1 MGKRKNKNEQNQAVK
16 SISKKLAVMF
26 AVILVISIIICE
38 SLVVALEFNMIK
50 DLVHTSLTNECVADA
65 GNINRELHSTFYYLN
80 GIGDS
85 VEKLPF
91 VDDDQIMAYLTPT
104 VGRYSMIPTGAYLA
118 LSDGKFFYPSEPGFT
133 MEGITEKAWYKQ
145 ALGYDNTWF
154 YYYDVPYFDEVTGDL
169 CATVIRHVHLQDGRE
184 GCFAADLMLS
194 TAQETLNEVTLY
206 ETGGAMMVT
215 AEGLILTYRDDPSLC
230 GTKIADNAG
239 NAFLEGVQSFLTAE
253 DKDVQIVKCNGVSY
267 YMVLST
273 VGGTD
278 WKVITYVKMKEALA
292 ALLRAVNVLVVFT
305 VLAAIIVVIIMNKV
319 LSNMIKKPVST
330 LTDNIEKIAGGDF
343 TVDIQSKGNDEI
355 AFMSSAM
362 GDFVNGMRDSLR
374 EIKNVSHQL
383 IDEAQNS
390 KDTAENLEL
399 AANDQSTS
407 MDQIRSNID
416 DMAHAVNEVAENA
429 TTLAQTISD
438 VTSDEEKIEATMNE
452 LVEKAGVGQ
461 KDMKTVSDGM
471 DHIVESMNEMAEAV
485 KSVDDAAQAIT
496 QIVDLINSISSQ
508 TNLLSLNASIEAAR
522 AGEAGKG
529 FAVVATEIGA
539 LANNSADATNQIADI
554 IREMSDRVR
563 DLSEKSA
570 ANTEL
575 INNSA
580 ETVNQAAETFHE
592 ITESLNSATDTLNQM
607 AGQMRVVNDVA
618 TNMASV
624 SEEQSASTQEIANS
638 VEKVTETSKDVAS
651 SSETV
656 AQAATS
662 VSDAVDIINNNL
674 VRFKIEQGQVVE
686 DTEE

>member
-1 MGKRKNKNEQNQAVK
+1 MGKVNDGIKQNKAVK
-16 SISKKLAVMF
+16 SISNKLAVMF
-26 AVILVISIIICE
+26 AIILLVSIVIAEI
-38 SLVVALEFNMIK
+38 LVVALEFNMIK
-50 DLVHTSLTNECVADA
+50 DLVHTSLKNECVADA

-85 VEKLPF
+85 VEKLTF
-91 VDDDQIMAYLTPT
+91 EDDEHIMNYLTQT
-104 VGRYSMIPTGAYLA
+104 VGRYGMIPTGAYLA
-118 LSDGKFFYPSEPGFT
+118 LEDGKFFYPSDPGFT

-145 ALGYDNTWF
+145 ALEYDNTWF
-154 YYYDVPYFDEVTGDL
+154 YYYNVPYFDEVTGDL

-184 GCFAADLMLS
+184 GCFAADLMLG
-194 TAQETLNEVTLY
+194 TAQETLDAVSLY
-206 ETGGAMMVT
+206 KTGGAMMVT
-215 AEGLILTYRDDPSLC
+215 SQGLILTYRDDPSLC
-230 GTKIADNAG
+230 GSVIEDTTDNSFLAG
-239 NAFLEGVQSFLTAE
+239 VKSFLTTE
-253 DKDVQIVKCNGVSY
+253 DSEVKIIKCADASY
-267 YMVLST
+267 YMVATT

-278 WKVITYVKMKEALA
+278 WKVITYAKMTEALA
-292 ALLRAVNVLVVFT
+292 ALIRAVQVLVVFT
-305 VLAAIIVVIIMNKV
+305 VLVAILVVIVMSKV
-319 LSNMIKKPVST
+319 LGNMIKKPVST
-330 LTDNIEKIAGGDF
+330 LTTNIEKIAGGDF
-343 TVDIQSKGNDEI
+343 TVDIQSRGNDEI

-362 GDFVNGMRDSLR
+362 GDFVNGMRDSLK
-374 EIKNVSHQL
+374 EIKDVSRQL
-383 IDEAQNS
+383 IGEALNS

-399 AANDQSTS
+399 AANDQSVS
-407 MDQIRSNID
+407 MDQIRSNIE

-438 VTSDEEKIEATMNE
+438 VTTDEEKIETTMNE

-471 DHIVESMNEMAEAV
+471 DHIVASMNEMAEAV

-554 IREMSDRVR
+554 IREMSDRVK

-570 ANTEL
+570 TNTEL
-575 INNSA
+575 INDSV
-580 ETVNQAAETFHE
+580 ETVNQAADTFHE
-592 ITESLNSATDTLNQM
+592 ITQELKSATETLNQM

-638 VEKVTETSKDVAS
+638 VDKVTETSKDVAT

-674 VRFKIEQGQVVE
+674 GRFIIENGQLVE
-686 DTEE
+686 GTEE

>member
-1 MGKRKNKNEQNQAVK
+1 MGKGKNKAVNSGATPK
-16 SISKKLAVMF
+16 AISKKVAIMF
-26 AVILVISIIICE
+26 AIILVISILFAE
-38 SLVVALEFNMIK
+38 GLVVGLEYRMVR
-50 DLVHTSLTNECVADA
+50 DLIHTSLTNECIADG

-91 VDDDQIMAYLTPT
+91 VDDNQIMAYLAQT
-104 VGRYSMIPTGAYLA
+104 VGRYDMIPTGAYLA
-118 LSDGKFFYPSEPGFT
+118 LSDGSFFYPSEPGFT
-133 MEGITEKAWYKQ
+133 MEGITEKPWYKQ
-145 ALGYDNTWF
+145 ALTYDNTWF

-184 GCFAADLMLS
+184 GCFAADLMLAK
-194 TAQETLNEVTLY
+194 AQETLNEVSLY
-206 ETGGAMMVT
+206 KTGGAMMIT
-215 AEGLILTYRDDPSLC
+215 TGGLILTYRDDPSVC
-230 GTKIADNAG
+230 GTTIADNAD
-239 NAFLEGVQSFLTAE
+239 NKFFKGVESFLTAE
-253 DKDVQIVKCNGVSY
+253 DEVVEIVDCGGVDY
-267 YMVLST
+267 YMVSST
-273 VGGTD
+273 VSGTD
-278 WKVITYVKMKEALA
+278 WQVITYVKLKEALMDMY
-292 ALLRAVNVLVVFT
+292 RVINVLIIFT
-305 VLAAIIVVIIMNKV
+305 VLAVVVVLIVVTRV
-319 LSNMIKKPVST
+319 LTNMIKKPVSS
-330 LTDNIEKIAGGDF
+330 LTDNIEKITGGDF

-362 GDFVNGMRDSLR
+362 SKFVTGMRDSLK
-374 EIKNVSHQL
+374 EIKDVSHQL
-383 IDEAQNS
+383 IGEAQNS
-390 KDTAENLEL
+390 KDTAESLEL

-407 MDQIRSNID
+407 MDQIRSNIE

-438 VTSDEEKIEATMNE
+438 VTDDEEKIEATMND
-452 LVEKAGVGQ
+452 LVQKADIGQ

-471 DHIVESMNEMAEAV
+471 DHIVQSMNEMADAV

-554 IREMSDRVR
+554 IKQMSDRVR

-592 ITESLNSATDTLNQM
+592 ITDELNSATVTLNQM
-607 AGQMRVVNDVA
+607 AEQMRIVNDVA

-638 VEKVTETSKDVAS
+638 VEKVTETSKDVAI

-674 VRFKIEQGQVVE
+674 VRFTIEGGQIVE
-686 DTEE
+686 DAE